1 MRRDAAAG
9 TNMVVNSGELFAGE
23 WIKREAAEV
32 EIRPA

>member
-9 TNMVVNSGELFAGE
+9 ANMVVNPSELLAGE